1 MSVCYTSV
9 LLGFISVAEIR
20 YEIGPAVTLP
30 LAAKK
35 VLKTRQKHMIRYWG
49 VTGLYEGYMGQ

>member
-35 VLKTRQKHMIRYWG
+35 VLKPAKNT
-49 VTGLYEGYMGQ
+49 